1 MGQRPVYLI
10 VRNGIL
16 LDPEQETAAAR
27 DILIRDDTILEVR
40 PPQQP
45 APSDAAIVD
54 AADRLIIPGLINAH
68 THGHAVLGK
77 GSGDR
82 WSLELYLNA
91 LPWIGGSLRLEDK
104 YTAAALNAVEM
115 VFKGCTATYDLFVE
129 IPTPTLDG
137 LEAIGRAYTDVG
149 LRAVLAPMMADA
161 SFYRA
166 IPGLLDALPEP
177 HRSHA
182 ESLQTAPHEAH
193 VGACRRLLKNWPHR
207 REQVRPALGPTIP
220 LHCSDAFIRACAILG
235 REFDA
240 RIQMHLAESKV
251 QAVSGIKRYG
261 TTLTRHVDALGLLGP
276 NFTGAHSVWLDDED
290 LKVLRDK
297 GASVAHNPSSNLRLG
312 SGIAPLRRML
322 DLGIAVGI
330 GTDGSATSDNQN
342 IFAAMRAAAYVS
354 RIVEPDPDRWVGSWE
369 VLRAATI
376 GGAQVLGMDK
386 TIGRVAPGY
395 RADLVF
401 LDMRSVNFVP
411 LNNPAYQIV
420 HCEDSSA
427 VDSVMI
433 GGRMVLDG
441 RRLTTFDF
449 DGLRRKAQS
458 TAERIRQENILKR
471 RQYDAMEKFVSR
483 HCIGLSCEHYHVR
496 RRADAKA

>member
-1 MGQRPVYLI
+1 
-10 VRNGIL
+10 
-16 LDPEQETAAAR
+16 
-27 DILIRDDTILEVR
+27 
-40 PPQQP
+40 
-45 APSDAAIVD
+45 
-54 AADRLIIPGLINAH
+54 
-68 THGHAVLGK
+68 
-77 GSGDR
+77 
-82 WSLELYLNA
+82 
-91 LPWIGGSLRLEDK
+91 
-104 YTAAALNAVEM
+104 
-115 VFKGCTATYDLFVE
+115 
-129 IPTPTLDG
+129 
-137 LEAIGRAYTDVG
+137 
-149 LRAVLAPMMADA
+149 
-161 SFYRA
+161 
-166 IPGLLDALPEP
+166 
-177 HRSHA
+177 
-182 ESLQTAPHEAH
+182 
-193 VGACRRLLKNWPHR
+193 
-207 REQVRPALGPTIP
+207 
-220 LHCSDAFIRACAILG
+220 
-235 REFDA
+235 
-240 RIQMHLAESKV
+240 MHLAESKV

-483 HCIGLSCEHYHVR
+483 HCIGLACEHYHVR